1 MYIILSGTY
10 AMYLERFTVFSW
22 IISSTLQP
30 RFQTNHLIS
39 VIRSGTWAQEQ
50 NKTQLRKDQDYTDS
64 VLFIQLISDILIFS
78 NRLYFDVLRII
89 WRGIKVVEVKFKI

>member
-1 MYIILSGTY
+1 MYIILPGTY

-50 NKTQLRKDQDYTDS
+50 NKTQLRKDQDYSYS
-64 VLFIQLISDILIFS
+64 VLFIQIIPDIFICS
-78 NRLYFDVLRII
+78 NWLYFDVLRT
-89 WRGIKVVEVKFKI
+89 RKGV